1 MSRES
6 TLLMPVTLEEAMQR
20 EQIRLTGARE
30 TLLITLQAKAAESA
44 MPDSLL
50 RDRFAAD
57 ALHRIG
63 QGSRHLEVG
72 HDMTIGI
79 ALRAYMLDRWTEA
92 FIQRCP
98 KATVVHL
105 GCGLDSRIFR
115 IDPGPGV
122 RWFELDFP
130 DVISL
135 RQQIYPDRAD
145 CAMIAG
151 SMLEHDWIAKLPAD
165 RPAMIVAEGVLPYL
179 KEHQVAQVLRR
190 IAGHFPSGEIA
201 FDAYSSFAI
210 RLLRF
215 NPAIRATGACLHWAL
230 DDSAEME
237 RQVPGLKLIEDRSDW
252 DTGQVARMSPPAQ
265 IALQLF
271 STILTPYSMG
281 RLVRYGF

>member
-1 MSRES
+1 
-6 TLLMPVTLEEAMQR
+6 MPGTLEEAMQR

-57 ALHRIG
+57 ALRRID
-63 QGSRHLEVG
+63 QGSRHLKVG

-92 FIQRCP
+92 FLQRYP
-98 KATVVHL
+98 EATVVHL

-145 CAMIAG
+145 CAMIG
-151 SMLEHDWIAKLPAD
+151 CSIVEHGWIAKLPAD
-165 RPAMIVAEGVLPYL
+165 KPAMIVAEGVLPYL

-190 IAGHFPSGEIA
+190 ITGHFPSGEIA

-230 DDSAEME
+230 DDPAEIE
-237 RQVPGLKLIEDRSDW
+237 RQVPGLMLIEDHSDW
-252 DTGQVARMSPPAQ
+252 DTGQVARMSPPTQ
-265 IALQLF
+265 VALQLF
-271 STILTPYSMG
+271 SAILAPYRMG
-281 RLVRYGF
+281 RLVRYDF

>member
-1 MSRES
+1 
-6 TLLMPVTLEEAMQR
+6 MQA
-20 EQIRLTGARE
+20 EHVRLTGARE
-30 TLLITLQAKAAESA
+30 TLLITLQAKAAENA

-57 ALHRIG
+57 ALHHID
-63 QGSRHLEVG
+63 QDNRHLNVG

-79 ALRAYMLDRWTEA
+79 ALRAYMLDRWAEA
-92 FIQRCP
+92 FLERCP
-98 KATVVHL
+98 EATVLHL

-135 RQQIYPDRAD
+135 RQQIYPDREGCEMFA
-145 CAMIAG
+145 CSIV
-151 SMLEHDWIAKLPAD
+151 EHGWIANLPAD
-165 RPAMIVAEGVLPYL
+165 RPAIIIAEGVLPYL
-179 KEHQVAQVLRR
+179 KKYQVLQVLRR

-201 FDAYSSFAI
+201 FDAYGSFAVQ
-210 RLLRF
+210 LLRF
-215 NPAIRATGACLHWAL
+215 NPTIRATGACLHWPL
-230 DDSAEME
+230 DDPAEME
-237 RQVPGLKLIEDRSDW
+237 AQVPGLRLIEDRWDW
-252 DTGQVARMSPPAQ
+252 EPEQVARMSPPAQ

-271 STILTPYSMG
+271 STFPPPYRMG

>member
-1 MSRES
+1 M
-6 TLLMPVTLEEAMQR
+6 LGTLEEAM

-30 TLLITLQAKAAESA
+30 TLLITLQAKAAESV

-50 RDRFAAD
+50 RDCFAAD
-57 ALHRIG
+57 ALRRID
-63 QGSRHLEVG
+63 QDSRHLNVG

-92 FIQRCP
+92 FLQRCP
-98 KATVVHL
+98 EATVVHL

-122 RWFELDFP
+122 RWFEVDFP

-135 RQQIYPDRAD
+135 RRQIYPDRAG

-151 SMLEHDWIAKLPAD
+151 SIVDSGWIAELPAD

-179 KEHQVAQVLRR
+179 REYQVAQVLRR

-210 RLLRF
+210 RMLRF

-230 DDSAEME
+230 DDPAELE
-237 RQVPGLKLIEDRSDW
+237 RQVPGLKLIDDRSDW
-252 DTGQVARMSPPAQ
+252 DIGQVARMSPPAQ

-271 STILTPYSMG
+271 STILTPYRMG
-281 RLVRYGF
+281 RLLRYGF

>member
-1 MSRES
+1 
-6 TLLMPVTLEEAMQR
+6 MQP

-30 TLLITLQAKAAESA
+30 TLLITLQAKATESG

-57 ALHRIG
+57 ALHRIDQVSG
-63 QGSRHLEVG
+63 HLTVG

-92 FIQRCP
+92 FLQRCP
-98 KATVVHL
+98 EATVLHL

-135 RQQIYPDRAD
+135 RQQIYPARAD
-145 CAMIAG
+145 CAMIAC
-151 SMLEHDWIAKLPAD
+151 SIVEHGWIAKLPAN

-179 KEHQVAQVLRR
+179 KEYQVVQVLRR
-190 IAGHFPSGEIA
+190 IVEHFPSGEIA

-210 RLLRF
+210 PLLRF
-215 NPAIRATGACLHWAL
+215 NPAIRATDACVHWAL
-230 DDSAEME
+230 DDPAEME
-237 RQVPGLKLIEDRSDW
+237 RQVPGLKLMDDNSDW

-271 STILTPYSMG
+271 RTILPPCRMG
-281 RLVRYGF
+281 RMVRYGF

>member
-1 MSRES
+1 
-6 TLLMPVTLEEAMQR
+6 MQQ

-30 TLLITLQAKAAESA
+30 TLLITLQAKAAESI

-57 ALHRIG
+57 ALHRID
-63 QGSRHLEVG
+63 QGSRHLKVG

-79 ALRAYMLDRWTEA
+79 ALRAYVLDRWTEA
-92 FIQRCP
+92 FLQRCP
-98 KATVVHL
+98 EATVVHL

-122 RWFELDFP
+122 RWIELDFP
-130 DVISL
+130 DVIAL
-135 RQQIYPDRAD
+135 RQQIYPDRAG
-145 CAMIAG
+145 CEMIASSIVERG
-151 SMLEHDWIAKLPAD
+151 WIAKLPTD
-165 RPAMIVAEGVLPYL
+165 RPAMIVGEGVLPYL
-179 KEHQVAQVLRR
+179 EEQQVAQVLRG
-190 IAGHFPSGEIA
+190 IASHFPSGEIA

-210 RLLRF
+210 QLLRF

-230 DDSAEME
+230 DDPAEME
-237 RQVPGLKLIEDRSDW
+237 RQVSGLRLIQDHSDW
-252 DTGQVARMSPPAQ
+252 DPEQVARMSPPAQ

-271 STILTPYSMG
+271 GTILTPYRMG

>member
-1 MSRES
+1 
-6 TLLMPVTLEEAMQR
+6 MQS

-30 TLLITLQAKAAESA
+30 TLLITLQAKAAENA

-57 ALHRIG
+57 ALHRIDQDG
-63 QGSRHLEVG
+63 RHLKVG
-72 HDMTIGI
+72 QDMAIGI

-92 FIQRCP
+92 FLQHCP
-98 KATVVHL
+98 ETTVVHL

-115 IDPGPGV
+115 INPGPGV
-122 RWFELDFP
+122 RWFEVDFP

-135 RQQIYPDRAD
+135 RQQIYPDRAG
-145 CAMIAG
+145 CTMVAG
-151 SMLEHDWIAKLPAD
+151 SIVQRGWIANLPSD

-179 KEHQVAQVLRR
+179 KERQVSQVLRR

-230 DDSAEME
+230 DDPAEIE
-237 RQVPGLKLIEDRSDW
+237 RRVSGLKLIEDRSDW
-252 DTGQVARMSPPAQ
+252 DIGQMARMSPPVQ

-271 STILTPYSMG
+271 SMILTPYRMG
-281 RLVRYGF
+281 RLVRFRF

>member
-1 MSRES
+1 
-6 TLLMPVTLEEAMQR
+6 MPGTLEEAMQR

-57 ALHRIG
+57 ALRRID
-63 QGSRHLEVG
+63 QGSRHLKVG

-79 ALRAYMLDRWTEA
+79 ALRAYILDRWTEA
-92 FIQRCP
+92 FLQRCP
-98 KATVVHL
+98 EATVVHL

-130 DVISL
+130 DVIAL
-135 RQQIYPDRAD
+135 RQEIYPKRAG
-145 CAMIAG
+145 CAMIACSIVEPG
-151 SMLEHDWIAKLPAD
+151 WIEKLPAD

-179 KEHQVAQVLRR
+179 EERQVAQLLRR
-190 IAGHFPSGEIA
+190 IADRFPAGEIA

-210 RLLRF
+210 QLLRF
-215 NPAIRATGACLHWAL
+215 NPAIRATGACLQWAL
-230 DDSAEME
+230 DDPAEME

-252 DTGQVARMSPPAQ
+252 DNRQVARMSPPAQ

-271 STILTPYSMG
+271 STILTPYRMG
-281 RLVRYGF
+281 HLVRYGF

>member
-1 MSRES
+1 MHPEK
-6 TLLMPVTLEEAMQR
+6 
-20 EQIRLTGARE
+20 IRLTGARE

-57 ALHRIG
+57 ALHRLDPDG
-63 QGSRHLEVG
+63 RHLAIG

-92 FIQRCP
+92 FLQRFP
-98 KATVVHL
+98 EATVLHL

-115 IDPGPGV
+115 IDPGPRV
-122 RWFELDFP
+122 RWFELDVP

-135 RQQIYPDRAD
+135 RKRIYPGRAG
-145 CAMIAG
+145 CTTIACSIVERG
-151 SMLEHDWIAKLPAD
+151 WIVRLPAD
-165 RPAMIVAEGVLPYL
+165 RPTMVVAEGVLPYL
-179 KEHQVAQVLRR
+179 EDHEVSQVLRR

-201 FDAYSSFAI
+201 FDAYSSIAI

-215 NPAIRATGACLHWAL
+215 NPAIRATGARLQWAV
-230 DDSAEME
+230 DDPAELE
-237 RQVPGLKLIEDRSDW
+237 RQVPGLQLIEDRSGW
-252 DTGQVARMSPPAQ
+252 DIGQVARMSPAAQ

-271 STILTPYSMG
+271 STIPYRMG
-281 RLVRYGF
+281 HLLRYGF

>member
-1 MSRES
+1 
-6 TLLMPVTLEEAMQR
+6 MPGISEKAMQP
-20 EQIRLTGARE
+20 EQIRLTGASE

-50 RDRFAAD
+50 RDSFAAD
-57 ALHRIG
+57 ALHRIDQNSG
-63 QGSRHLEVG
+63 RLKVG

-79 ALRAYMLDRWTEA
+79 ALRAYILDRWTEA
-92 FIQRCP
+92 FLQRCP
-98 KATVVHL
+98 EATVLHL

-145 CAMIAG
+145 CAMIAC
-151 SMLEHDWIAKLPAD
+151 SVVEHGWIAKLPAD

-179 KEHQVAQVLRR
+179 KEGQVAQVLRQ
-190 IAGHFPSGEIA
+190 IVGHFPSGEIA

-210 RLLRF
+210 QLLRF

-230 DDSAEME
+230 DDPAEME
-237 RQVPGLKLIEDRSDW
+237 RQVAGLKLIEDRSDW
-252 DTGQVARMSPPAQ
+252 DTEQVARMSPPAQ

-271 STILTPYSMG
+271 RTILTPYRMG
-281 RLVRYGF
+281 RLVRCGF